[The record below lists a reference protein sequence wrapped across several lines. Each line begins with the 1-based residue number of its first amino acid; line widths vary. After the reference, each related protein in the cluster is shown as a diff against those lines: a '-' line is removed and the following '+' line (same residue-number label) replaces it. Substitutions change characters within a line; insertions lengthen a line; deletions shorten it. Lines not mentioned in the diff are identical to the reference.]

1 MAESDGR
8 DKNEMRGWL
17 ATIKRLIGILF
28 WICVVAFVIA
38 MFVFGD
44 AIVGVR

>member
-1 MAESDGR
+1 MATSEEGNG
-8 DKNEMRGWL
+8 KETKGWF
-17 ATIKRLIGILF
+17 ATVKKLIGVLF
-28 WICVVAFVIA
+28 WICVVAVVIA